1 MLLYKNISMKIII
14 TLITIII
21 FSQVCSADIGKE
33 TGLEIPRYVSLKSND
48 ANIRVGPSKNYPIEI
63 KYIKKNYPLKVL
75 EEYED
80 WRKVEDFKKNIG
92 WIHKSLISGNRTG
105 IVLSNDNK
113 TIKLLNTLEGN
124 IIGEIGKGNIVFLE
138 KCKIDWCL
146 VSSGNYKGWID
157 KKYIWGIKEEEVI
170 NISFFQIFEDL
181 YWKSVNYLNKIQK
194 RFQILAGAVGFEPT
208 NADSKNRCLTAWRRP
223 KL

>member
-1 MLLYKNISMKIII
+1 MLIYRNISMQIII
-14 TLITIII
+14 LLISFI
-21 FSQVCSADIGKE
+21 FFTQNSNANIGKE
-33 TGLEIPRYVSLKSND
+33 TSLEIPRYVSLKSND

-63 KYIKKNYPLKVL
+63 KFIIKNYPLKVL

-113 TIKLLNTLEGN
+113 IIRLLNTLDGN
-124 IIGEIGKGNIVFLE
+124 VVGEIGKGNIVFLE

-146 VSSGNYKGWID
+146 VSTRNFKGWLD
-157 KKYIWGIKEEEVI
+157 KKYIWGVKQNEIIK
-170 NISFFQIFEDL
+170 ISFLQRFEDL
-181 YWKSVNYLNKIQK
+181 YWKSINSLIRMQK
-194 RFQILAGAVGFEPT
+194 
-208 NADSKNRCLTAWRRP
+208 
-223 KL
+223 

>member
-1 MLLYKNISMKIII
+1 MLLYKNISMQNVIAFIS
-14 TLITIII
+14 III
-21 FSQVCSADIGKE
+21 FSQVSYADIGKE

-63 KYIKKNYPLKVL
+63 KFIKKNYPLKVL

-80 WRKVEDFKKNIG
+80 WRKVEDFQKNIG

-113 TIKLLNTLEGN
+113 TIKLLNTLNGN
-124 IIGEIGKGNIVFLE
+124 IIGEIGSGNIVFLE

-146 VSSGNYKGWID
+146 VSFGDYKGWID
-157 KKYIWGIKEEEVI
+157 KKNIWGIKEKEII
-170 NISFFQIFEDL
+170 NISFIQKFEDL
-181 YWKSVNYLNKIQK
+181 YWKSVNSLNEIQK
-194 RFQILAGAVGFEPT
+194 IF
-208 NADSKNRCLTAWRRP
+208 
-223 KL
+223 

>member
-1 MLLYKNISMKIII
+1 MLLYKNLSMQIII
-14 TLITIII
+14 VFISII
-21 FSQVCSADIGKE
+21 FFYQVSNANIGNE

-48 ANIRVGPSKNYPIEI
+48 ANIRVGPSKNYPIKI

-92 WIHKSLISGNRTG
+92 WIHKSLISGNRTA

-146 VSSGNYKGWID
+146 VSLGNYKGWLD
-157 KKYIWGIKEEEVI
+157 KKFIWGVKENEIIK
-170 NISFFQIFEDL
+170 ISFFQRFEDL
-181 YWKSVNYLNKIQK
+181 YWKSVNSLNKIQK
-194 RFQILAGAVGFEPT
+194 GF
-208 NADSKNRCLTAWRRP
+208 
-223 KL
+223 